1 MPTVIKCIVPDKK
14 VVEVLR
20 ALKPY
25 ALDPPVADPID
36 DGPLNS
42 AKKVKVQGDFTAAV
56 VNYVNAAAK
65 AGKKTVTSTELKEAC
80 MANGGQHN
88 SYSYA
93 LKLLLDR
100 KRLKRT
106 GTPKTYEIIK

>member
-1 MPTVIKCIVPDKK
+1 MPTVIKCIVSDKK

-42 AKKVKVQGDFTAAV
+42 AQKVKVQGDFTAAV

-65 AGKKTVTSTELKEAC
+65 AGKKTVLSTDLKKAC
-80 MANGGQHN
+80 MDHGGQHN

-93 LKLLLDR
+93 LKLLLKR
-100 KRLKRT
+100 KKLKRT
-106 GTPKTYEIIK
+106 NIPKTYEIIR